1 MKFLVSIGLGIAAAL
16 VGLDLTR
23 APLWGLPRA
32 LEPDGG
38 AGSGSAGRLGRFRKS
53 GRFRRTGDLPW
64 DEVCSDLAFQVRA
77 GNTLVQAIS
86 SISQEGTSSAHKK
99 LRKAYQLY
107 ETGVPITKALE
118 MAADGDGELYMIAA
132 ILEIGAIS
140 GGDTASLLWRLF
152 EILRR
157 RRMFRGEVN
166 ARLSEA
172 RLTSRLLLALP
183 WIIGFFTFRHDPELI
198 RGFVASLQG
207 RPLVIAGLL
216 LWAVGGV
223 LIRIAL
229 GSVYPSTAY
238 ARPRPE
244 PERGGKAP

>member
-1 MKFLVSIGLGIAAAL
+1 MPASWEVQE
-16 VGLDLTR
+16 VGPVQEDRGFAVGQGVQTWLSR
-23 APLWGLPRA
+23 YR
-32 LEPDGG
+32 
-38 AGSGSAGRLGRFRKS
+38 
-53 GRFRRTGDLPW
+53 
-64 DEVCSDLAFQVRA
+64 
-77 GNTLVQAIS
+77 NTLVKQS
-86 SISQEGTSSAHKK
+86 PISQEGTSSAHKK

-183 WIIGFFTFRHDPELI
+183 WIIGFSPSGTI
-198 RGFVASLQG
+198 RS
-207 RPLVIAGLL
+207 RSEGL
-216 LWAVGGV
+216 
-223 LIRIAL
+223 
-229 GSVYPSTAY
+229 
-238 ARPRPE
+238 
-244 PERGGKAP
+244 